1 MKSGKPLVASLLLVG
16 SLALTAPAHAHRT
29 YNVTGFA
36 GTLNPLFS
44 LSGQDGFGQPTPV
57 YSGGGGPRPGNVNS
71 LSYYNGSL
79 PVSWMAA
86 LHAPANSEGEVFTIS
101 TADALGIGT
110 STPANFL
117 VAAGGAEFGTG
128 MDFGYIRVDNAQAGS
143 GHGVRI
149 TVSADTSLGSTLVPY
164 IALYSG
170 WDHSWEG
177 ADGTIRDTSGGSTAS
192 RSSAY
197 TLGADNPFGS
207 DLQLVAASDSDSG
220 LSTVS
225 LFFSAPSA
233 SHYTLLIGG
242 VGGTAG
248 AYTAIVE
255 TAVVPVP
262 AAVWLFG
269 SALAGVAGLR
279 RVRGA

>member
-1 MKSGKPLVASLLLVG
+1 MKSRKPLAAGLLLVG

-36 GTLNPLFS
+36 DTVNPLFS
-44 LSGQDGFGQPTPV
+44 LSGLDGFGQPTPS

-71 LSYYNGSL
+71 LSYYDGTL

-86 LHAPANSEGEVFTIS
+86 LHAPANTEGEVFTLS
-101 TADALGIGT
+101 TADALGIGA
-110 STPANFL
+110 STPSNFL

-128 MDFGYIRVDNAQAGS
+128 MDFGFIRVDNAQSGN

-149 TVSADTSLGSTLVPY
+149 TVSADATLGSTLVPY
-164 IALYSG
+164 VALYSG

-177 ADGTIRDTSGGSTAS
+177 ADGTVRDTSGGSTAS
-192 RSSAY
+192 RAAAFSA
-197 TLGADNPFGS
+197 GVDNPFGS
-207 DLQLVAASDSDSG
+207 DLQFIAASDPEAG

-225 LFFSAPSA
+225 LFFSAPTA
-233 SHYTLLIGG
+233 SHYTVLIGG

-269 SALAGVAGLR
+269 SALAGVVGLR